1 MESGRRSEVIMQ
13 EEDNDAAI
21 GIGIGEG
28 RGITTTSLRNLRETE
43 GLSMNSK
50 NLIISKD
57 NKCQKGWSKRRALGY
72 VIPRP
77 VCPWAAGLS
86 SPNLGST

>member
-1 MESGRRSEVIMQ
+1 MESGRRSELIMQ
-13 EEDNDAAI
+13 AEDNDAAI

-57 NKCQKGWSKRRALGY
+57 NKCQKGWLKRRALGY

-77 VCPWAAGLS
+77 GCPWAAGLS